1 MEIIIIDA
9 LLLHSEF
16 LSLVRAP
23 AFQYRTPWSSTTMT
37 LRRSVREI
45 VQRTGRANRSLLSS
59 VPRMRRQSTS
69 TVSSGYGSRVFTAV
83 VSALIAGGIGGFVA
97 ADYITNRNES
107 LAKANYFEQKYGGPH
122 EVAAALKE
130 LRELL
135 PPTEDGK
142 ERVSSDREV
151 LEVYAYSHN
160 SYHPQHLHSM
170 VVRVFSTEDVVRVVN
185 VARKYRIPITPYS
198 GGTSLEGHYS
208 GVSTQTSQNGNSSDC
223 RST

>member
-1 MEIIIIDA
+1 M
-9 LLLHSEF
+9 
-16 LSLVRAP
+16 
-23 AFQYRTPWSSTTMT
+23 
-37 LRRSVREI
+37 
-45 VQRTGRANRSLLSS
+45 
-59 VPRMRRQSTS
+59 PRMRQQSTS
-69 TVSSGYGSRVFTAV
+69 TVSSASGSRLFISL
-83 VSALIAGGIGGFVA
+83 VSASIVGGIGGFAA

-107 LAKANYFEQKYGGPH
+107 LVKANYSKQKYGGPR

-130 LRELL
+130 LRELF

-142 ERVSSDREV
+142 AQVSNDQEV
-151 LEVYAYSHN
+151 LGVYGYSHN

-208 GVSTQTSQNGNSSDC
+208 GVSALKIS
-223 RST
+223 R